1 MEAILGRKQ
10 EKHRRCV
17 EVAAIT
23 RYQSSRR
30 QQRVPGVVTCSFT
43 QGPER
48 FETTLTK
55 CLRHLNNLNFKVT
68 FTIDINYKR
77 LLRTIS
83 PSFLTMWQLAS
94 EARSH

>member
-1 MEAILGRKQ
+1 MLGRKRN
-10 EKHRRCV
+10 KHRRCV

-30 QQRVPGVVTCSFT
+30 QQHAPGVVTFT
-43 QGPER
+43 YQDNDPS
-48 FETTLTK
+48 TL
-55 CLRHLNNLNFKVT
+55 RRVNNLNFKVT

-94 EARSH
+94 EALSH

>member
-1 MEAILGRKQ
+1 MLGRKRN
-10 EKHRRCV
+10 KHRRCA

-23 RYQSSRR
+23 RYRSSRR
-30 QQRVPGVVTCSFT
+30 QQHAPGVVTFT
-43 QGPER
+43 YQDNDAS
-48 FETTLTK
+48 TL
-55 CLRHLNNLNFKVT
+55 RRVNNLNFKVT
-68 FTIDINYKR
+68 FTIDINR

>member
-1 MEAILGRKQ
+1 MLGRKRN
-10 EKHRRCV
+10 KHHRCV

-23 RYQSSRR
+23 CYQSSRR
-30 QQRVPGVVTCSFT
+30 QQRAPGVVTFT
-43 QGPER
+43 YQDNDPS
-48 FETTLTK
+48 TK
-55 CLRHLNNLNFKVT
+55 CLRRVNNLNFKLT
-68 FTIDINYKR
+68 FTIDINYKH